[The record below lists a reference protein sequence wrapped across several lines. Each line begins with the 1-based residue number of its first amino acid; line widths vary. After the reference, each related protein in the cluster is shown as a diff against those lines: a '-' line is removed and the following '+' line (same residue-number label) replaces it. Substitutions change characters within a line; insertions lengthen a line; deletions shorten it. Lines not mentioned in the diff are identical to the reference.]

1 MPPEEPS
8 AEQERAPEPEI
19 DLQALAQRV
28 YELLRRE
35 LTIDRERLGWK
46 RRR

>member
-8 AEQERAPEPEI
+8 TGQERPTEPEI
-19 DLQALAQRV
+19 DLQALAEKV
-28 YELLRRE
+28 YQLLKRE
-35 LTIDRERLGWK
+35 LIIERDRLGWK